1 MGLYSRV
8 FSLLTAS
15 LPLLA
20 ARGSDS
26 DSSNNGNAPGSGSA
40 PNLAASCDKARTR
53 ASTCFASDP
62 QKVTTEGDEDCKQID
77 ACYGKVF
84 REGVRDEVAACIAAR
99 DCAMGWGGCLDDI
112 PEAHASDEGVSA
124 FLSKCN
130 VRSTECNER
139 QNTYLMKSDCLPYAL
154 IIDRAAFE
162 ACIEQPCKSIEPCL
176 SGLAA
181 AACDR

>member
-8 FSLLTAS
+8 FSLLAAS

-20 ARGSDS
+20 ACGSDS
-26 DSSNNGNAPGSGSA
+26 DSSSTNAPGSGSA
-40 PNLAASCDKARTR
+40 PSLAASCDKARTR

-62 QKVTTEGDEDCKQID
+62 QKVSKEGDEDCEQID

-99 DCAMGWGGCLDDI
+99 DCSMGVGGCWDDTA
-112 PEAHASDEGVSA
+112 EAHASDEGVSA

-130 VRSTECNER
+130 VRSTECNEP
-139 QNTYLMKSDCLPYAL
+139 QNTYLTQSNCLTYAL
-154 IIDRAAFE
+154 IVDRAAFE
-162 ACIEQPCKSIEPCL
+162 ACIEQPCKSIGPCL

-181 AACDR
+181 ACDR